1 MSRYKYYIFEYHT
14 RKLACFDLLEE
25 ASESDFISVI
35 NLSTLNIDFD
45 GHSFEK
51 FPEFLRYIGRLNE
64 KTAQE
69 YEANFKIRP
78 PYKVWQEFRDSIC
91 YTFFKGKGRQLG
103 FTPGVVP
110 SGRANMSPIDDFLQ
124 SMMDH
129 SFSVEYMIK
138 LHNFLINSMIVRP
151 TAYSGTF
158 HIILPDKKPLRAAVA
173 PTGVDKYCLM
183 TLAGVG
189 NDAIFKSYGIAR
201 DLIRRIIEKNGYEW
215 IGQWPE
221 TDRKTVYEIINYI
234 NANYY
239 AGHAGSY
246 MDKCVIV
253 SGFHISYSGH
263 DFVIRKHENGKWYID
278 GEIALI
284 ISMFGSSNIAEFRKF
299 VDNVLGKKF
308 RKGVFPECDSKEE
321 ILILLNKITKCPT

>member
-1 MSRYKYYIFEYHT
+1 MSIYTYYVYNYYT
-14 RKLACFDLLEE
+14 RKLGWLDLLSE
-25 ASESDFISVI
+25 ADESSFIDVVTNSRFS
-35 NLSTLNIDFD
+35 LGGRSFD
-45 GHSFEK
+45 RLDA
-51 FPEFLRYIGRLNE
+51 FLYYLKQLNE
-64 KTAQE
+64 KVALRYTSV
-69 YEANFKIRP
+69 FKIEP
-78 PYKVWQEFRDSIC
+78 PYKVYQEIHNSIC
-91 YTFFKGKGRQLG
+91 CTYVEAKNQRLL
-103 FTPGVVP
+103 FTPGSVP
-110 SGRANMSPIDDFLQ
+110 SGGFKSAFENFLR
-124 SMMDH
+124 SMRGH
-129 SFSVEYMIK
+129 LFNTTYILQ
-138 LHNFLINSMIVRP
+138 LHNFLFNSMIVKPATGGKFDVR
-151 TAYSGTF
+151 
-158 HIILPDKKPLRAAVA
+158 LPDGNTIKADIRSAGTDREYLRLLIAR
-173 PTGVDKYCLM
+173 
-183 TLAGVG
+183 
-189 NDAIFKSYGIAR
+189 NDAIFTFYGIPK
-201 DLIRRIIEKNGYEW
+201 DQINKIVKNNGFDW
-215 IGQWPE
+215 VGRWPE

-321 ILILLNKITKCPT
+321 ILTLLNKITKCPT